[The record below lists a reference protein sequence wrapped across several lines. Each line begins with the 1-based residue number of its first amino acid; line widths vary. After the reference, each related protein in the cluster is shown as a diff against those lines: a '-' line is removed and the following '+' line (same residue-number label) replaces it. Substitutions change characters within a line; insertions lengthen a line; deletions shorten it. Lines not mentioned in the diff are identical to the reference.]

1 MNKEIIED
9 LRLLCKKHGIE
20 IIGEGFIYK
29 NGVQIKEEII
39 IVEEE

>member
-1 MNKEIIED
+1 MKEIIED
-9 LRLLCKKHGIE
+9 LKLLCEKHGIE

-29 NGVQIKEEII
+29 NGVQIREEVI